1 MLKKYNEHIL
11 TEKKDM
17 KAEKSGI
24 EDKIKKLFTDKPEVK
39 ASGSWPDA
47 KCIYSLANIKKYV
60 GGDTLKVDQVFQDM
74 RSAKGNTI
82 SSIKVK
88 IAEYGETYPYFYDTT
103 HTSKEEAEEC
113 KKKMEASQK
122 PAEKKAVK
130 ARELPPERKVAKKKE
145 VAAKPKA
152 PRAPRKPAAK
162 KAVTEGDL
170 KAKAKVVIK
179 RKRG

>member
-1 MLKKYNEHIL
+1 MLKKYSEHIL

-24 EDKIKKLFTDKPEVK
+24 EEKIIKLLTDKPEVK
-39 ASGSWPDA
+39 SSGNWPDA
-47 KCIYSLANIKKYV
+47 KCIYGLANIKKYV
-60 GGDTLKVDQVFQDM
+60 GGDSQKVDQVFQDM
-74 RSAKGNTI
+74 RTEKGNKI

-88 IAEYGETYPYFYDTT
+88 NVKYGETYPYFYHTD

-122 PAEKKAVK
+122 PVEKKDIK
-130 ARELPPERKVAKKKE
+130 TRELPPERKVGKKKE
-145 VAAKPKA
+145 VVAKP
-152 PRAPRKPAAK
+152 RLPRKPREK

-170 KAKAKVVIK
+170 KTKAKAVIK